1 LGRRNRRQSKA
12 GRGPVLTASHFWH
25 RGQTVRTGLHAILE
39 RRRFSGHI
47 ISSCRLYCDPKALW
61 KFNWFLRDF
70 GYEVELLGR
79 DEVNETQL
87 IGLTG
92 VVKIGNVILSCAS
105 AG

>member
-1 LGRRNRRQSKA
+1 
-12 GRGPVLTASHFWH
+12 
-25 RGQTVRTGLHAILE
+25 
-39 RRRFSGHI
+39 
-47 ISSCRLYCDPKALW
+47 
-61 KFNWFLRDF
+61 LRDF

-105 AG
+105 PG